1 MELYKQINID
11 LYNPYPLCIMKAKQ
25 GDTARGALITLTG
38 NGEILVPTTE
48 SIQIY
53 ATKPDG
59 TKIYNTCTIVGN
71 QIQVKFTDQM
81 LALPGHLPV
90 EIEMIDGQYIL
101 STPIFLINVL
111 PTNIDANAIESTN
124 EFTALQTAIAEATA
138 YKAEYLKKPDA
149 VLDSTQASTD
159 SNTGHLEFHGK
170 PFYPEIPVKQIQNFS
185 YGTVD
190 FETAAEREEIST
202 GETLSSLFGKAK
214 KWFSDL
220 ASGATSTLLGKN
232 LEINRALIA
241 DSSGKVAASDVS
253 STELGYLKGAKKNI
267 QEQIGTISDLNTK
280 EKGSIVGAIN
290 ELNSKLVSGYI
301 SAQYS
306 SASMLRGYV
315 MLGGKIKSAVAT
327 IGSWPGTP
335 TSNVNRIIV
344 EPNYSNTDG
353 RLEIYAEGTGFV
365 SGHNLRV
372 YYIAVIG
379 D

>member
-81 LALPGHLPV
+81 LALPGNLLV
-90 EIEMIDGQYIL
+90 EIEMIDGQDIL

-159 SNTGHLEFHGK
+159 SNTGHLEFQGK
-170 PFYPEIPVKQIQNFS
+170 PFYPEIPGGQLKN
-185 YGTVD
+185 
-190 FETAAEREEIST
+190 AENITIPFTPGSAYKKPT
-202 GETLSSLFGKAK
+202 SGETLGNIIGELVGNSELHEKGL
-214 KWFSDL
+214 SDL
-220 ASGATSTLLGKN
+220 EGDVGEITGLNTTVKTST
-232 LEINRALIA
+232 
-241 DSSGKVAASDVS
+241 VA
-253 STELGYLKGAKKNI
+253 
-267 QEQIGTISDLNTK
+267 
-280 EKGSIVGAIN
+280 AIN
-290 ELNSKLVSGYI
+290 EVNTLAKSIRNLKVDYI
-301 SAQYS
+301 TAYAICSETAT
-306 SASMLRGYV
+306 MF
-315 MLGGKIKSAVAT
+315 GGKYYGVIQPSYSQMNGKNIMFSYIGALITDSGADGTLQLSTYNYDTVTGKITDICVYST
-327 IGSWPGTP
+327 IYQTAR
-335 TSNVNRIIV
+335 VKIIV
-344 EPNYSNTDG
+344 VYSED
-353 RLEIYAEGTGFV
+353 
-365 SGHNLRV
+365 
-372 YYIAVIG
+372 
-379 D
+379 